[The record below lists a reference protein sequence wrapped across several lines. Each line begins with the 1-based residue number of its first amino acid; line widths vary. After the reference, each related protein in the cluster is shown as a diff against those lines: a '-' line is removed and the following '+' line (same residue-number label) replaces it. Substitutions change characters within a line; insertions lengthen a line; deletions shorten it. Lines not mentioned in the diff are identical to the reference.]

1 MKKLKME
8 VEKMER
14 IKILFLMFV
23 LLISGFAFA
32 DGNNSQSQEFTA
44 QQILKNVDEIIN
56 APKDQE
62 ITVEMILIDKKGDE
76 KVRKVKI
83 WQKGSDKRMVKFLSP
98 ADVKGLAFL
107 NLPND
112 MMYLYLPAFRKIRR
126 IASHVKNTNFAGTDF
141 TYDDIASTNY
151 SEIYDAKLL
160 KSNDQSKEQLYELEL
175 APKEG
180 IKKEYSKLI
189 MAVRKDNFYPVKI
202 EFYSKEGKLVKVME
216 NSKIEKEGK
225 YWIAKQ
231 ALMHDLD
238 KEHKTKMIILEIK
251 FDQNLG
257 DELFSKRYL
266 KRR

>member
-1 MKKLKME
+1 ME
-8 VEKMER
+8 KIR
-14 IKILFLMFV
+14 ILFLMFV
-23 LLISGFAFA
+23 LLVSGFTFA
-32 DGNNSQSQEFTA
+32 DGSNSQSQNLSA
-44 QQILKNVDEIIN
+44 QQILKNVDKIIN

-62 ITVEMILIDKKGDE
+62 ITVSMILIDKKGNE

-83 WQKGSDKRMVKFLSP
+83 WQKGSDKRMIKFLSP
-98 ADVKGLAFL
+98 EDVKGLAFL

-160 KSNDQSKEQLYELEL
+160 KSNDQSKKQLYELEL
-175 APKEG
+175 TPKEG
-180 IKKEYSKLI
+180 IKKEYSKLV
-189 MAVRKDNFYPVKI
+189 MVVKKDNFYPVKI
-202 EFYSKEGKLVKVME
+202 KFYSKENKLVKVME

-225 YWIAKQ
+225 YWVAKQ
-231 ALMHDLD
+231 ALMHDLN
-238 KEHKTKMIILEIK
+238 KEHKTKMLISEVK
-251 FDQNLG
+251 FDQKLS

-266 KRR
+266 KRQ